1 MESARRSEALRE
13 EMELHLAEKAGELE
27 ADGMTPE
34 CARAEARRRFGN
46 VGQKHEESREIWMT
60 RFLPELGQD
69 IRYGIRT
76 MLANKAFS
84 ALAILSLALGI
95 GSNTAIF
102 SLMESILLRSLP
114 VADPESLVVLNLHSR
129 PPQNA
134 NKETVHVMHALQ
146 GLAWPG
152 DKGDMVLGIF
162 PYGAFETLREPLA
175 GQQAASGGPPCV
187 TPDVTQS
194 CRVAGESPAFSTL
207 FGYFN
212 GQNKTLAIRGQATSA
227 STEYVT
233 GEYFRGL
240 AVSPAAGRL
249 IESEDDRLGAAPVAV
264 VSFATS
270 QNRFGGAPN
279 AIGQPI
285 LVDNVPFTVIGVAPP
300 EFFGVDPAAAPD
312 LFLPLHANVLVDG
325 ARAARMN
332 SDPNFYW
339 LEMMGRL
346 KPGVSMAQAQA
357 ALAPRFHQW
366 VAATATTDGERGK
379 LPALILNPGAGGLG
393 SLRRQYSKPLYVLLT
408 MVGLILAIAC
418 ANIANLLL
426 ARAAAR
432 RREMAVRLSLG
443 AGRFRVVRQLLTES
457 VMLASLGGA
466 FGVLF
471 AIWGV
476 RWLTLLLSNGPRNST
491 LHAELNWNVLGVTAA
506 LSVVCGLLFG
516 LAPAIQ
522 STRPDVMPA
531 LKSGREGGPRRRVQ
545 QVLVVA
551 QIAGSFLIL
560 VAAGLFVRT
569 LDKLHS
575 VQLGYSRENIL
586 LFSLNARQAGH
597 RDPEMTTFYANL
609 RKRFESIPGVSGA
622 TLSQSSII
630 EAGRVG
636 QAVRGEMKI
645 GAVTIEG
652 ARALGAGPRFLT
664 TMQIPILA
672 GREIDDRDL
681 PGSRP
686 VAVISER
693 LARTY
698 FENENPVGRLITLP
712 EEKRDLEI
720 AGVSAN
726 LRYGGLKNE
735 EENAMTVFVAVSQFP
750 SDRVTYALRTAGDP
764 LRFLRSVHEIV
775 READSRIPVTN
786 VTTQAA
792 EIDRT
797 ISRELMFAKLCT
809 GFAVLAL
816 LTACVGLYG
825 TMSYSVARQAGEI
838 GIRMALGAQRWAVVW
853 MVLSRVLLLSAVGLA
868 ISVPAALGA
877 SRLVKSFLF
886 DTQANDPG
894 TLALAGVV
902 LLSAAILAGYA
913 PARRASR
920 IDPLAALRNE

>member
-1 MESARRSEALRE
+1 VLRRLRYWLESAGRSEALRE
-13 EMELHLAEKAGELE
+13 EMELHLAEKAAELE
-27 ADGMTPE
+27 ADGMAPE

-46 VGQKHEESREIWMT
+46 VGLRHEESREIWMT
-60 RFLPELGQD
+60 RFLSELGQD
-69 IRYGIRT
+69 VRYAWRT
-76 MLANKAFS
+76 MTANKAFT
-84 ALAILSLALGI
+84 ALAVLSLALGI
-95 GSNTAIF
+95 GANTTIY

-114 VADPESLVVLNLHSR
+114 VADPESLVVLNWHSR
-129 PPQNA
+129 PPRDGS
-134 NKETVHVMHALQ
+134 KESVHVMHALQ

-162 PYGAFETLREPLA
+162 PYRAFETLREENP
-175 GQQAASGGPPCV
+175 V
-187 TPDVTQS
+187 
-194 CRVAGESPAFSTL
+194 FSTL

-212 GQNKTLAIRGQATSA
+212 GHNKTLAIRGLATSA
-227 STEYVT
+227 GTEYVT

-249 IESEDDRLGAAPVAV
+249 IGSEDDRPGAAPVAV
-264 VSFATS
+264 ISFAAS
-270 QNRFGGAPN
+270 RQHFGEPSS
-279 AIGQPI
+279 AIGQPV

-312 LFLPLHANVLVDG
+312 LYLPLHTNLLVDG
-325 ARAARMN
+325 ARAAGMYP
-332 SDPNFYW
+332 DGNFYW
-339 LEMMGRL
+339 IEMMGRL
-346 KPGVSMAQAQA
+346 RPGVSMAQAQA

-366 VAATATTDGERGK
+366 VAATATTDAERAK
-379 LPALILNPGAGGLG
+379 LPALVLNPGAAGLG
-393 SLRRQYSKPLYVLLT
+393 SLRRRYSKPLYMLLT

-432 RREMAVRLSLG
+432 RRELAVRLSLG

-476 RWLTLLLSNGPRNST
+476 RSLTLLLSGGQQNLT

-531 LKSGREGGPRRRVQ
+531 LKTGRGGGPRRRAQ
-545 QVLVVA
+545 HVLAVA
-551 QIAGSFLIL
+551 QIAISFLIL

-569 LDKLHS
+569 LNHLHS
-575 VQLGYSRENIL
+575 VKLGYARENIL

-597 RDPEMTTFYANL
+597 RDPDIAIFYADL
-609 RKRFESIPGVSGA
+609 RKRFESIPGVSSA

-630 EAGRVG
+630 NAARTG
-636 QAVRGEMKI
+636 QAVKGLMKI
-645 GAVTIEG
+645 GADTIED
-652 ARALGAGPRFLT
+652 ARALAAGPRFLT

-672 GREIDDRDL
+672 GREIDDRDQ

-686 VAVISER
+686 VAMISEE

-698 FENENPVGRLITLP
+698 FGNENPVGRRITLP

-720 AGVSAN
+720 VGVSAN

-735 EENAMTVFVAVSQFP
+735 EDSAMTVFVPVSQFTP
-750 SDRVTYALRTAGDP
+750 DRVTYALRTAGDP
-764 LRFLRSVHEIV
+764 LRFVQSVHEIV

-786 VTTQAA
+786 VVTQAA

-797 ISRELMFAKLCT
+797 ISQEITFAKLCT
-809 GFAVLAL
+809 GFAILAL

-825 TMSYSVARQAGEI
+825 TMSYSVARQVGEI
-838 GIRMALGAQRWAVVW
+838 GIRMALGARRGAVVW
-853 MVLSRVLLLSAVGLA
+853 MVLRRVLLLAAAGLA
-868 ISVPAALGA
+868 ISVPAALSA
-877 SRLVKSFLF
+877 SQLVKSFLF
-886 DTQANDPG
+886 ETQPNDPG

-920 IDPLAALRNE
+920 IDPLAALRHE

>member
-1 MESARRSEALRE
+1 MLRRLKYWIESARRSEALRE
-13 EMELHLAEKAGELE
+13 EMELHLAEKAAELQ
-27 ADGMTPE
+27 ADGMTAE
-34 CARAEARRRFGN
+34 RARAEARRRFGN
-46 VGQKHEESREIWMT
+46 VGLKHEESREIWIK
-60 RFLPELGQD
+60 RFWSELGQD
-69 IRYGIRT
+69 VRYGCRT
-76 MLANKAFS
+76 MADNKAFS
-84 ALAILSLALGI
+84 ALAILLLALGI
-95 GSNTAIF
+95 GANTAIY
-102 SLMESILLRSLP
+102 SLMEAILLRSLP
-114 VADPESLVVLNLHSR
+114 VADPESLVVLNWHSR

-134 NKETVHVMHALQ
+134 NKEWVHVMHGVQ

-152 DKGDMVLGIF
+152 DKGIMVSGMF
-162 PYGAFETLREPLA
+162 PYDAFETLRKEN
-175 GQQAASGGPPCV
+175 
-187 TPDVTQS
+187 
-194 CRVAGESPAFSTL
+194 PAFSTL

-212 GQNKTLAIRGQATSA
+212 GLKHNLAVRGQATIASA
-227 STEYVT
+227 EYVT

-249 IESEDDRLGAAPVAV
+249 IDSEDDRPGATPVAV
-264 VSFATS
+264 ISFATS
-270 QNRFGGAPN
+270 QNRFGGPPN
-279 AIGQPI
+279 AIGQSI
-285 LVDNVPFTVIGVAPP
+285 LVDNQPFTVIGVAPP
-300 EFFGVDPAAAPD
+300 EFFGVDPAVAPD
-312 LFLPLHANVLVDG
+312 LYLPLHTNLLVDG
-325 ARAARMN
+325 ADAARMYA
-332 SDPNFYW
+332 DGNFYW
-339 LEMMGRL
+339 IEMMGRL
-346 KPGVSMAQAQA
+346 RPGVSMAQAQA

-366 VAATATTDGERGK
+366 VATTATTDGERAK
-379 LPALILNPGAGGLG
+379 LPALILNPGAEGLG
-393 SLRRQYSKPLYVLLT
+393 SLRRQYSKPLYVLLA
-408 MVGLILAIAC
+408 MVGLILAVAC

-432 RREMAVRLSLG
+432 SREMAVRLSLG
-443 AGRFRVVRQLLTES
+443 AGRLRIVRQLLTES

-466 FGVLF
+466 FGALF

-476 RWLTLLLSNGPRNST
+476 RSLTFLLSHGQENFT

-506 LSVVCGLLFG
+506 LSVLCGLLFG

-531 LKSGREGGPRRRVQ
+531 LKNGRGCGPRHRAQ
-545 QVLVVA
+545 HVLVVA
-551 QIAGSFLIL
+551 QIAMSFLIL

-569 LDKLHS
+569 LNKLHS
-575 VQLGYSRENIL
+575 VQLGYARENIL

-597 RDPEMTTFYANL
+597 RDPEIATFYANL
-609 RKRFESIPGVSGA
+609 RKRFESIPGVSSA

-630 EAGRVG
+630 NAARAG
-636 QAVRGEMKI
+636 QAIRGPMKI
-645 GAVTIEG
+645 GAVNLDG
-652 ARALGAGPRFLT
+652 ARVLAAGPRFLT

-672 GREIDDRDL
+672 GREIDDRDQ

-698 FENENPVGRLITLP
+698 FENENPVGRRITLP
-712 EEKRDLEI
+712 DENRDLEI
-720 AGVSAN
+720 VGVSAN

-735 EENAMTVFVAVSQFP
+735 EESAMTVFVAVSQFS
-750 SDRVTYALRTAGDP
+750 SDQMTYALRATGDP
-764 LRFLRSVHEIV
+764 LRFVQSVHEIV

-786 VTTQAA
+786 VVTQAA

-797 ISRELMFAKLCT
+797 INRELTFAKLCT

-825 TMSYSVARQAGEI
+825 TMSYSVARQVGEI
-838 GIRMALGAQRWAVVW
+838 GTRMALGAQRGAVVW
-853 MVLSRVLLLSAVGLA
+853 MVLRRVLLLAGVGLA

-877 SRLVKSFLF
+877 FRLVKSFLF
-886 DTQANDPG
+886 ETQPNDPG

-920 IDPLAALRNE
+920 IDPLVALRHE